1 MVVNGSTSFDEG
13 LVIHYNESLPYF
25 QQTVENEGT
34 GEVIT
39 KTFSEIE
46 SELVIGKGPGIFY
59 ECDQGCNLTIANDT
73 LFTNS
78 RIITRDS
85 SWVDSEPESEESIF
99 YTNNIPNVSQIHI
112 NDIVKKFSQKI
123 DGSNFVLLF
132 NLTELEL
139 LKEKADDKY
148 QFDYETGETIPFNL
162 TNFWNLTNGS

>member
-1 MVVNGSTSFDEG
+1 M
-13 LVIHYNESLPYF
+13 
-25 QQTVENEGT
+25 
-34 GEVIT
+34 
-39 KTFSEIE
+39 
-46 SELVIGKGPGIFY
+46 
-59 ECDQGCNLTIANDT
+59 
-73 LFTNS
+73 
-78 RIITRDS
+78 
-85 SWVDSEPESEESIF
+85 
-99 YTNNIPNVSQIHI
+99 SQIHI